1 MGSVLSTASVALL
14 AGYGIARLSASIMQ
28 ELRTA
33 VFARVQQDAIR
44 RLAREIYRHLLNM
57 DMKFHLSRETGGLV
71 RAVDRGT
78 KGISFILSAIVLHL
92 APTCLEIG
100 VVCGILGT
108 KFGAGYVYVTL
119 ATMVSYVAFTFSLT
133 KWRTKFRVNMNN
145 ADNQAASIATDSL
158 LNVEAVKYFNAENYQ
173 IEKYD
178 KALAKYHKSGLKTSI
193 SLAYLNAGQNIIF
206 STSLAAMM
214 YMAANGV
221 INGTMSIGD
230 LVMVNGLIFQLSLPL
245 NFLGTV
251 YREMN
256 QAMIDMDTLFNLE
269 KTKPLIGNDES
280 SLEVK
285 DINGSIDFKNVSFAY
300 EAGRP
305 ILNDLSFTLPPGKRV
320 AFVGPSGCGKSTILR
335 LLYRFY
341 DVDKG
346 SITIDGIP
354 INKMSLDSLRK
365 SIAIVPQDTVLFN
378 STIFENIA
386 FGNSE
391 ATIDEV
397 IEVSKMARLHAL
409 ISSLPQGYN
418 TPVGERGLMISGGER
433 QRIALARA
441 LLKKSPIILFDEA
454 TSALDA
460 HTERSIMNSVA
471 DILDKEQ
478 CTAIFIAHRLRTI
491 KNFDLIYVLKKGKLV
506 EVGTHDELLKLKGT
520 YFELWSI
527 QEHGN
532 KKRVENLHAE

>member
-78 KGISFILSAIVLHL
+78 K
-92 APTCLEIG
+92 
-100 VVCGILGT
+100 
-108 KFGAGYVYVTL
+108 
-119 ATMVSYVAFTFSLT
+119 
-133 KWRTKFRVNMNN
+133 TKFRVNMNN

-221 INGTMSIGD
+221 INGSMSIGD

-269 KTKPLIGNDES
+269 KTKPLIGNDENP
-280 SLEVK
+280 LEVK
-285 DINGSIDFKNVSFAY
+285 GINGSIDFKNVSFSY
-300 EAGRP
+300 EVGRP
-305 ILNDLSFTLPPGKRV
+305 ILNDLSFSLPPGKRV

-341 DVDKG
+341 DLDKG
-346 SITIDGIP
+346 LITIDGIP
-354 INKMSLDSLRK
+354 INKISLDSLRR

-391 ATIDEV
+391 ATIDDV

-460 HTERSIMNSVA
+460 HTERSIMNSVT

-532 KKRVENLHAE
+532 KKRAENLHTE